1 VVGAG
6 LRVPPGAPQTIRKI
20 FDGKMVKASM
30 LTKVVIRR
38 TKNKVRSVPSELF
51 QSAHH
56 ALLTS
61 GENAIAC

>member
-1 VVGAG
+1 
-6 LRVPPGAPQTIRKI
+6 
-20 FDGKMVKASM
+20 MVKASM